1 MSAMHLNCHLLQDI
15 YSLTHFHFF
24 IRFYLIHFVLIFQ
37 YMYLVF
43 GIYVTSVL
51 MMSYSTCISEF
62 EFFYLFYLTL
72 FPDWIQYSVFDSFTN
87 QKAYGT
93 ELNWNF
99 AQKLATNEMTH
110 SIFNYVLVSFFLKQ
124 CQIPER
130 MPHKLNWSGK
140 EMNFNWTKSWMKYF
154 NIVYG
159 AIQLISPLKKN
170 FRNVVCG
177 SHFIRNWRK
186 KVLTTAGFLL
196 CMFILSTQIIKSRHG
211 TTCSLIISL
220 HRHFSSFSTSL
231 FLLCEYHLHCILIQ
245 LPSFFCFTCLLTL
258 STPVYNVQCS
268 CWMAEDFKFKFIS
281 RCCTSLIKWDR
292 EEKMKKMKK
301 FRGVRESSPSFIY
314 VYCVV
319 RGVRVHCACICLV
332 RKRSRLHI
340 RLAPFHLYNWTIRDA
355 LNEHIVNYIF
365 FSIKQQT

>member
-1 MSAMHLNCHLLQDI
+1 MNAMHLNCHLLQDI

-159 AIQLISPLKKN
+159 AIQLISPLKKI

-177 SHFIRNWRK
+177 SHFIRNWSWSK
-186 KVLTTAGFLL
+186 KSLNDCGFSTLYVHLVYSNNKISARYDMFIDHIIASSFFLFFHIFVFIVRISFTLYTNPITQFFLL
-196 CMFILSTQIIKSRHG
+196 
-211 TTCSLIISL
+211 
-220 HRHFSSFSTSL
+220 
-231 FLLCEYHLHCILIQ
+231 HL
-245 LPSFFCFTCLLTL
+245 
-258 STPVYNVQCS
+258 PVDVVYPRLQCS
-268 CWMAEDFKFKFIS
+268 MF
-281 RCCTSLIKWDR
+281 
-292 EEKMKKMKK
+292 M
-301 FRGVRESSPSFIY
+301 
-314 VYCVV
+314 
-319 RGVRVHCACICLV
+319 
-332 RKRSRLHI
+332 
-340 RLAPFHLYNWTIRDA
+340 
-355 LNEHIVNYIF
+355 LNGGRF
-365 FSIKQQT
+365 